1 MTESPGG
8 VRITGVRTGSPAE
21 QAGMKGGDI
30 LIQLGDKTVRNLYD
44 MTDALRAHQP
54 GETVVLVYL
63 RDGQRIE
70 TKVTLGTRGG

>member
-1 MTESPGG
+1 
-8 VRITGVRTGSPAE
+8 
-21 QAGMKGGDI
+21 MKGGDI